1 MDEKDVILA
10 RDTLTIS
17 QSVDRLESIPYDP
30 TREVEKSLIALLQN
44 RIEKVQTDNEFEEN
58 IKTAILAR
66 LPEASFSEL
75 MGMLNIVQRNSND
88 TTEKILSPF
97 IPKAGE
103 RVPILDSDRTK
114 QRRAIEQKAIDDMPR
129 EVAEGMMKLSKF
141 MKFVEKQIEKKAEK
155 DSQPQ

>member
-1 MDEKDVILA
+1 MDDQDVKIATEALI
-10 RDTLTIS
+10 IS
-17 QSVDRLESIPYDP
+17 QSTERLEPLSYDP

-58 IKTAILAR
+58 IKSAILAR
-66 LPEASFSEL
+66 LPEASFGEL

-103 RVPILDSDRTK
+103 RVPILDSDRSK
-114 QRRAIEQKAIDDMPR
+114 AKRAIEQKAIDEMPR
-129 EVAEGMMKLSKF
+129 EVAEGITKLSKF
-141 MKFVEKQIEKKAEK
+141 MKFVEKQMDKKEKAEN
-155 DSQPQ
+155 SQP